1 MLKKTTIYTLI
12 LIICVSIGIIWYKE
26 IWYWTQYNDCNLIL
40 NADSIPASL
49 WLLKKEDIVKAHVNM
64 CSNCPLNW
72 WDSECRWIWNEKNTA
87 KNDGKTNTSQYM
99 FDHLVE
105 IIVSKL
111 QGKAE
116 KEFPWLESDPSG
128 VELKKLW
135 EEIISWANNKDIKTI
150 PSEFLS
156 KYNIIMDKTGSA
168 IAQNGFYTGSTWL
181 QQKYHRLCDIARWAY
196 LNPKLS
202 NIATKKWTTSYELDS
217 RYNICVWTYVPNI
230 LDQVVTK
237 QQALAIT
244 NFTTVMQ
251 KIQESV
257 NQYSFTELN
266 TVLETTQTFT
276 NQMTDVTKK
285 IDQKMENC
293 NPTDK

>member
-1 MLKKTTIYTLI
+1 MFNKKTMYSLI
-12 LIICVSIGIIWYKE
+12 WIICICAGIVGYKE
-26 IWYWTQYNDCNLIL
+26 TGYWTQYNDCNLIL
-40 NADSIPASL
+40 NIDSIPTSL
-49 WLLKKEDIVKAHVNM
+49 WLLKKEDIIKAHVNM

-72 WDSECRWIWNEKNTA
+72 WDSECRWTWNEKNTTR
-87 KNDGKTNTSQYM
+87 NDGNTNTSQYM

-116 KEFPWLESDPSG
+116 EEFKSLESDPSG
-128 VELKKLW
+128 IALKKLW
-135 EEIISWANNKDIKTI
+135 EEIIIWANNKDIKTI

-156 KYNIIMDKTGSA
+156 RYNEIMDITGSA
-168 IAQNGFYTGSTWL
+168 TTENWFYIGSTGL
-181 QQKYHRLCDIARWAY
+181 QQKYHHLCDIARWVY
-196 LNPKLS
+196 FNPDFS
-202 NIATKKWTTSYELDS
+202 NIATKKWTTTPEVDA
-217 RYNICVWTYVPNI
+217 RYNICVNAYIPDI

-266 TVLETTQTFT
+266 TLLETTQTFT

-293 NPTDK
+293 NPSDI

>member
-1 MLKKTTIYTLI
+1 MLKKTIIYSLI
-12 LIICVSIGIIWYKE
+12 LLVCISIGIVGYKE
-26 IWYWTQYNDCNLIL
+26 IWYSTQYNDCNLIL
-40 NADSIPASL
+40 NPDSIPPSL
-49 WLLKKEDIVKAHVNM
+49 WLLKKEDIIKAHINM
-64 CSNCPLNW
+64 CSNCPVEW

-105 IIVSKL
+105 ITISKL
-111 QGKAE
+111 QWKAE
-116 KEFPWLESDPSG
+116 QEFPGLESDPSG
-128 VELKKLW
+128 IALKKLW
-135 EEIISWANNKDIKTI
+135 EDIISWANNKDIKTI

-156 KYNIIMDKTGSA
+156 KYNSIMDSTGTSVA
-168 IAQNGFYTGSTWL
+168 KNGLYTGSSGL
-181 QQKYHRLCDIARWAY
+181 HQKYFRLCEIARWVY
-196 LNPKLS
+196 FNSTFS
-202 NIATKKWTTSYELDS
+202 NIATKKWTTTPEVDS
-217 RYNICVWTYVPNI
+217 RYNICINTYIPNI

-244 NFTTVMQ
+244 NFSTVMK

-266 TVLETTQTFT
+266 TLLETTQTFT

-293 NPTDK
+293 NPTNI